1 MNRTQEFR
9 TGECVTAAIRSV
21 YPADLPALRDF
32 FEGLSL
38 QTRYLRFFGPVTPT
52 AALLDLLCGRADNVH
67 AVVAVAGGVIVGHAM
82 AVDLAE
88 PGDPGD
94 PANPRDP
101 GQTWTADIGVM
112 VTDAWQGQGI
122 GSALMR
128 AVVARAEIRGVTSLA
143 MDVLHGNR
151 RVLNMII
158 RRWPQASIDQ
168 SRDSLGIR
176 VQLPRYQPPPPP
188 PVPLPAGPAA
198 RPARPLVALGR

>member
-32 FEGLSL
+32 FDGLSPH
-38 QTRYLRFFGPVTPT
+38 TRYLRFFGPVTPT
-52 AALLDLLCGRADNVH
+52 AALLDLLSGRADDVH
-67 AVVAVAGGVIVGHAM
+67 CVVAVAGGVIVGHAM
-82 AVDLAE
+82 AVDRAE

-94 PANPRDP
+94 PADPQDP
-101 GQTWTADIGVM
+101 GETWTADIGVM
-112 VTDAWQGQGI
+112 VADAWQGQGI

-151 RVLNMII
+151 RVLNMIV
-158 RRWPQASIDQ
+158 RRWPQAGIDH

-176 VQLPRYQPPPPP
+176 VQLPRCQPPP
-188 PVPLPAGPAA
+188 ARPAA
-198 RPARPLVALGR
+198 RPARPLVTLGR